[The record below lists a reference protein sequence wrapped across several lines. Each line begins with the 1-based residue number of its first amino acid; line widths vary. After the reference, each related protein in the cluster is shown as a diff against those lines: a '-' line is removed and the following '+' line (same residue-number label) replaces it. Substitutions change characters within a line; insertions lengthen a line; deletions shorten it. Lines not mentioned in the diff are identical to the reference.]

1 MQAYRLVPSLKVLSE
16 KVELDMLRS
25 CQYCG
30 RIHDRQYTCPEKRMK
45 MKARQ
50 SYRTEDNKQ
59 IYSFHRSQDWKNKS
73 IEIRQRDNYCCQV
86 CIRGLHEPMRKYETD
101 NISVHHIIPI
111 AEEWDRRMDND
122 ILVSLCRRHHEMAD
136 TGEISREELLRIA
149 EEQERT
155 APG

>member
-1 MQAYRLVPSLKVLSE
+1 MLK
-16 KVELDMLRS
+16 S

-30 RIHDRQYTCPEKRMK
+30 RIHDSKYICERKRQKIK
-45 MKARQ
+45 DRQ
-50 SYRTEDNKQ
+50 AYRSKGNQQ
-59 IYSFHRSQDWKNKS
+59 IYNFHRSQDWKNKS

-86 CIRGLHEPMRKYETD
+86 CIRGLYEPMRRYETD
-101 NISVHHIIPI
+101 DISVHHIIPI

-122 ILVSLCRRHHEMAD
+122 ILISLCRRHHEMAD

>member
-1 MQAYRLVPSLKVLSE
+1 MLK
-16 KVELDMLRS
+16 S

-30 RIHDRQYTCPEKRMK
+30 RIHDSKHICERKRQKI
-45 MKARQ
+45 KARQ
-50 SYRTEDNKQ
+50 SCRSKDNQQ
-59 IYSFHRSQDWKNKS
+59 IYNFHRSQDWKNKS

-86 CIRGLHEPMRKYETD
+86 CIRGLHEPIRKYETE

-122 ILVSLCRRHHEMAD
+122 ILISLCRRHHEMAD
-136 TGEISREELLRIA
+136 AGEISREWLLRIA
-149 EEQERT
+149 EEQGRT